1 MAEQKKRNAASHWQ
15 TSFHGPADVVSALPD
30 LGGSSGGWQGLG
42 FCCGWEI
49 VRVSQTT
56 HNTPNLTLPETLI
69 FSVTVGIFDTRR
81 KGRDASSFSFASPV
95 RISDHLFTPSIFDFS
110 RRLAFDGT
118 LLTCRV
124 TDVCNT
130 AIIMAQGS
138 VGAAMSAERGGVQEG
153 VASKKTLLIASL
165 SPDALHEVQQYE
177 KLLKFRDEVL
187 SGAHPRIKPPQ
198 LGKVAQAASSK
209 STAPASSST
218 TSATNSSSNAAVN
231 GSRPLINNLP
241 SFRANQQ
248 VPSVYMATN
257 LPGLGMLSQKKP
269 SGSGK
274 PEIDPVL
281 LEKSDDL
288 VKAEIQLRRQRI
300 ERALKDEVEQR
311 RVTSKPHEQMADLD
325 VNDILAKA
333 MTLSEDAPPQPTDD
347 AAANTSASSDS
358 FDNNTFYSS
367 QHGTPDSVM
376 AARIPNESED
386 EEMREESPYEP
397 EFDPEPDLPTAIAH
411 AQSLLDTSQPMSIPG
426 VSISQHQ
433 PQPARTNPKLPVPA
447 PSFSIPGIGAAN
459 TYGSGLAGRPGPSG
473 SAGSGP
479 GNQHLL
485 SQTRGNQNQTSP
497 VVRGHDLSPLAPQPE
512 RVSPLASLAITRQ
525 PHLVDSDS
533 SGRRATPA
541 QVAALRKQTSNA
553 SSPESSPQAGKAADK
568 KKNKKKNK
576 RKADRLAVETAVSP
590 VIKPEPRSPSPLTA
604 APYARPSKRQRQGRQ
619 QAVDSPYEEHRYQEP
634 IRVETG
640 YQECYQPNGS
650 FRQERVVAYG
660 RADGAYR
667 PRYDDEPIL
676 VTSPRYERVERVY
689 YDEPRQAVSARP
701 IRPDSPGA
709 QGAQYA
715 SREVRTARP
724 VAYEEG
730 GAVYR
735 DVRAAS
741 RMSMRPVAY
750 GDRSQSPIMYE
761 RPSAA
766 MPPPRAPV
774 RRILVDA
781 HGREYLEPIRSTTVV
796 REEVISDPRG
806 ERLYPARE
814 MSRRPEVMDDEVIY
828 QGAQPVYGAP
838 RRAVTQPEYGA
849 YRESAN
855 PMAPPPMNE
864 YVPSRAEP
872 PREYMARPASVRPGM
887 ETVRYEPSTS
897 YERVPFE
904 DRGRDYYGAG
914 AAGTVRSASVRP
926 GAESIR
932 YEVPVAYERRV
943 GGQVEEYVPLRS
955 ASVRPGQEPARY
967 DPYGGGGQ
975 RVEYAAP
982 PSVSAYGMQP
992 PPPRSY
998 SVLPAERVGERG
1010 YSIQPP
1016 PPPPS
1021 QQGGQAQGQGPPSGG
1036 GYYARPPPAGRE
1048 DDEVVYLDRP
1058 PQREVYRDMR

>member
-1 MAEQKKRNAASHWQ
+1 MAEQKKRNVASHWQ
-15 TSFHGPADVVSALPD
+15 TSFQRSRLYHMVSALPE
-30 LGGSSGGWQGLG
+30 LG
-42 FCCGWEI
+42 
-49 VRVSQTT
+49 VTVST
-56 HNTPNLTLPETLI
+56 LTREEKAETLLHSHLSLRYPI
-69 FSVTVGIFDTRR
+69 IYLPRAFFDFRVVEIDGPLLTRR
-81 KGRDASSFSFASPV
+81 
-95 RISDHLFTPSIFDFS
+95 
-110 RRLAFDGT
+110 
-118 LLTCRV
+118 V
-124 TDVCNT
+124 TS
-130 AIIMAQGS
+130 S
-138 VGAAMSAERGGVQEG
+138 VGVAMSAERGGTLEG
-153 VASKKTLLIASL
+153 GVDKRTSLIASL
-165 SPDALHEVQQYE
+165 SADVLHEVQQYE

-198 LGKVAQAASSK
+198 LGKVAQAVSSK
-209 STAPASSST
+209 TTALASSST
-218 TSATNSSSNAAVN
+218 TSTTNSVTAVN
-231 GSRPLINNLP
+231 GSRPLINNMP
-241 SFRANQQ
+241 SFRANHQ
-248 VPSVYMATN
+248 VPPVNMATN
-257 LPGLGMLSQKKP
+257 VPGLGMLSQKP
-269 SGSGK
+269 FGSGSGSGK
-274 PEIDPVL
+274 PAIDPVL

-288 VKAEIQLRRQRI
+288 VKAEIQLRRQKI

-411 AQSLLDTSQPMSIPG
+411 AQSLLTSSQSIPG

-433 PQPARTNPKLPVPA
+433 PQPAQTNSTLPVPA

-459 TYGSGLAGRPGPSG
+459 TYGSGQASRPGLSG

-479 GNQHLL
+479 GNNFSDFNRANQHLL

-553 SSPESSPQAGKAADK
+553 SSPESSPQASKAADK
-568 KKNKKKNK
+568 KKSKKKNK

-590 VIKPEPRSPSPLTA
+590 VIKPEPRSPSPMTA
-604 APYARPSKRQRQGRQ
+604 APYARPNKRQKQGRE
-619 QAVDSPYEEHRYQEP
+619 QAVGSSYEEHRYQAP

-650 FRQERVVAYG
+650 VRQERVVAYG

-689 YDEPRQAVSARP
+689 YDESRQPVSARP
-701 IRPDSPGA
+701 IRADSPGA
-709 QGAQYA
+709 QVAQYA
-715 SREVRTARP
+715 PREVRTARP
-724 VAYEEG
+724 VSYEEG
-730 GAVYR
+730 GAIYR

-741 RMSMRPVAY
+741 RMSMRPAAY
-750 GDRSQSPIMYE
+750 GERSQSPIMYE

-781 HGREYLEPIRSTTVV
+781 HGREYLEPIRSTPVM
-796 REEVISDPRG
+796 REEVISDSRG

-814 MSRRPEVMDDEVIY
+814 MSRRPEVMDDDVIY

-838 RRAVTQPEYGA
+838 RRVVTQPEYGS
-849 YRESAN
+849 YRESTN
-855 PMAPPPMNE
+855 PMAPPPLNE
-864 YVPSRAEP
+864 YAPSRAEP

-955 ASVRPGQEPARY
+955 ASVRPGPEAVRY
-967 DPYGGGGQ
+967 DPYGGGQ

-982 PSVSAYGMQP
+982 PPVPAYGMQ

-998 SVLPAERVGERG
+998 SVLPAERVVERG

-1016 PPPPS
+1016 PPPPP
-1021 QQGGQAQGQGPPSGG
+1021 QQGGQAQGQAPPGGG
-1036 GYYARPPPAGRE
+1036 GYYARPAGRE

-1058 PQREVYRDMR
+1058 PLPPQREVYRDMR

>member
-1 MAEQKKRNAASHWQ
+1 
-15 TSFHGPADVVSALPD
+15 
-30 LGGSSGGWQGLG
+30 
-42 FCCGWEI
+42 
-49 VRVSQTT
+49 
-56 HNTPNLTLPETLI
+56 
-69 FSVTVGIFDTRR
+69 
-81 KGRDASSFSFASPV
+81 
-95 RISDHLFTPSIFDFS
+95 
-110 RRLAFDGT
+110 
-118 LLTCRV
+118 
-124 TDVCNT
+124 
-130 AIIMAQGS
+130 MAQGS
-138 VGAAMSAERGGVQEG
+138 VVANMSAERGGAQEG
-153 VASKKTLLIASL
+153 GADKTSLIASL
-165 SPDALHEVQQYE
+165 SADALHEVQQYE

-187 SGAHPRIKPPQ
+187 GGVHPRIKPPQ
-198 LGKVAQAASSK
+198 LGKVAQASSSKTPASASS
-209 STAPASSST
+209 
-218 TSATNSSSNAAVN
+218 TNSITNSNAAVN
-231 GSRPLINNLP
+231 GSRLLINNLP

-248 VPSVYMATN
+248 VPSVNMATN
-257 LPGLGMLSQKKP
+257 VPGLGMLSQKP

-300 ERALKDEVEQR
+300 ERALKDDLEQR
-311 RVTSKPHEQMADLD
+311 RLTSKPHELMADLD

-397 EFDPEPDLPTAIAH
+397 EFDPEPDLPTANV
-411 AQSLLDTSQPMSIPG
+411 QTQPLPVSSQSIPG

-433 PQPARTNPKLPVPA
+433 PPSTRTNPALSVPA

-459 TYGSGLAGRPGPSG
+459 AYGSGPASRPGQSG
-473 SAGSGP
+473 NTGSGP
-479 GNQHLL
+479 SNKSSDLNRVNHHLL
-485 SQTRGNQNQTSP
+485 SHARGNQASP

-525 PHLVDSDS
+525 SHLVESDS

-553 SSPESSPQAGKAADK
+553 SSPESSPQANKAADK

-590 VIKPEPRSPSPLTA
+590 VVKPEPRSPSPLTA
-604 APYARPSKRQRQGRQ
+604 APYARPTKRQKQGRQ

-634 IRVETG
+634 LRVETG
-640 YQECYQPNGS
+640 YQERYQPNGIV
-650 FRQERVVAYG
+650 RQERVVAYE
-660 RADGAYR
+660 RADAAYR
-667 PRYDDEPIL
+667 PRYDDEPML
-676 VTSPRYERVERVY
+676 MTSPRYERVY
-689 YDEPRQAVSARP
+689 YDESRQPVSARP
-701 IRPDSPGA
+701 TIRPDSPS
-709 QGAQYA
+709 AQYIP
-715 SREVRTARP
+715 REVRTARP

-730 GAVYR
+730 GATFYR

-741 RMSMRPVAY
+741 RMSMRPVAAAY
-750 GDRSQSPIMYE
+750 PDRSQSPITMYE
-761 RPSAA
+761 RPLAA

-781 HGREYLEPIRSTTVV
+781 HGREYLEPLRATTVV
-796 REEVISDPRG
+796 RDEAVGGD
-806 ERLYPARE
+806 RLYPARE
-814 MSRRPEVMDDEVIY
+814 PSRRPEVVDDEVIY
-828 QGAQPVYGAP
+828 QGAQPAYGAP
-838 RRAVTQPEYGA
+838 RRVVTQPEYG
-849 YRESAN
+849 YREAGPASN
-855 PMAPPPMNE
+855 PMAPPPLNE
-864 YVPSRAEP
+864 YAPSRTEP
-872 PREYMARPASVRPGM
+872 PREYTARPASVRPGM
-887 ETVRYEPSTS
+887 ETVRYEAGTG
-897 YERVPFE
+897 YERVAFE
-904 DRGRDYYGAG
+904 DRGRDFYGG
-914 AAGTVRSASVRP
+914 IGGGVRSASVRP
-926 GAESIR
+926 GVEPIR

-943 GGQVEEYVPLRS
+943 GGQVEEYVPMRS
-955 ASVRPGQEPARY
+955 ASVRPGQEAVRY

-982 PSVSAYGMQP
+982 PPVPAYGMH

-998 SVLPAERVGERG
+998 SVLPTERVVERG

-1016 PPPPS
+1016 PP
-1021 QQGGQAQGQGPPSGG
+1021 QQGGQVQGQAPPGG
-1036 GYYARPPPAGRE
+1036 GYYARPAARE

-1058 PQREVYRDMR
+1058 PLPQQREVYRDMR